1 MTLMA
6 IGTGDDL
13 LYSSSKA
20 NSAED
25 ILIGIADFIE
35 SQFFLM

>member
-6 IGTGDDL
+6 IGTGSDL

-20 NSAED
+20 ILVED
-25 ILIGIADFIE
+25 ILIGIADFVE